1 MKNIN
6 SFNSEQILRV
16 DKQFYKY
23 FDLKTVANFYNV
35 NLSKVPISI
44 KIVLENLLRNEDD
57 DNINKEMI
65 SSVFKSLRETDNK
78 TQEIAFFPT
87 RVLMQDFTGVPAV
100 ADLAAMRNA
109 LKNRGLE
116 PNKIN
121 PLSRVDLVID
131 HSVMV
136 DKYRNKDALAQNVK
150 KEFERNQER
159 YEFLKWGQESFDNF
173 YLVPPGAGI
182 CHQVNLENI
191 AKTIW
196 IKNVNNENYVFPDSV
211 VGTDSH
217 TTMINALSVLGWG
230 VGGIEA
236 EAAMLGQPIS
246 MNIPQV
252 VGFELKGSLKE
263 GITATD
269 LVLTITQILREN
281 GVVGKF
287 VEFFG
292 EGLSN
297 LSLADRA
304 TISNMAPEYGATCGF
319 FPIDHE
325 TINYLRLTGKDEHHL
340 KLVEDYSKAQ
350 SIWADENY
358 NPNFNNKI
366 LLDLNTIEPSL
377 AGPKRPQDKILLK
390 NVPNEFKKIDSKYKI
405 NNKNKLNTGDI
416 VIAAITSCTNTS
428 NPNVMIAAGLVAKK
442 AIKLGLQIKPWVKTS
457 LAPGSKVVSD
467 YLDQADLT
475 QYLNKIGFNT
485 VGYGCTTCIG
495 NSGPLDKWVS
505 DEIHT
510 KNLTVCSV
518 LSGNRNFEGRVHQE
532 VKANFLASPPL
543 VVAYA
548 LAGNININLTIEPLG
563 KSKEGKEIFLK
574 DLWPTNSEI
583 TRLLNSSLTPQMF
596 KRRYKEIY
604 EGDEN
609 WKSIFSKSEMTFS
622 WNDTSTY
629 IKHPPFF
636 EEDLNSNNLLDIKNA
651 RILALLGDSVTTD
664 HISPAGS
671 IKQDSPAGIY
681 LNERQVN
688 AANFNSYGSRR
699 GNHEI
704 MMRGTF
710 ANIRIKNEITPEIEG
725 GYTKSFVSNK
735 PMSIYD
741 ASQEYVKNNIDTI
754 VIAGKEYGTGSSRD
768 WAAKGTKLLGVK
780 AVIAESFER
789 IHRSNL
795 IGMGVLPLEFT
806 DRQNRN
812 NLKIKGDELISIKG
826 IEELYP
832 NKFLE
837 CEIVGKKTR
846 IIKLKCR
853 VDTNKE
859 LDYYKAGGILNFVL
873 NEIITNAA

>member
-6 SFNSEQILRV
+6 SFNSEQILEV
-16 DKQFYKY
+16 DNQIYKY
-23 FDLKTVANFYNV
+23 FDIYKVADQFNIS
-35 NLSKVPISI
+35 LSKVPISI
-44 KIVLENLLRNEDD
+44 KIILENLLRNEDGES
-57 DNINKEMI
+57 INKDLI
-65 SSVFKSLRETDNK
+65 SSVFKSLKIKNNQK
-78 TQEIAFFPT
+78 NLEISFFPT

-109 LKNRGLE
+109 LKNKGLE
-116 PNKIN
+116 PKIIN

-136 DKYRNKDALAQNVK
+136 DNYKNKNALQQNVK
-150 KEFERNQER
+150 KEFERNKER
-159 YEFLKWGQESFDNF
+159 YEFLKWGQKSFDNF

-196 IKNVNNENYVFPDSV
+196 VKNYNNINYLFPDSV

-217 TTMINALSVLGWG
+217 TTMVNSLSVLGWG

-246 MNIPQV
+246 MNIPEV
-252 VGFELKGSLKE
+252 VGFELQGSLKE

-269 LVLTITQILREN
+269 LVLTITKILRES

-287 VEFFG
+287 VEFYG
-292 EGLSN
+292 NGLSN

-319 FPIDHE
+319 FPTDNE

-340 KLVEDYSKAQ
+340 NIIKKYSETQ

-358 NPNFNNKI
+358 NPEFNKKI
-366 LLDLNTIEPSL
+366 TMDLTTIEPSV

-390 NVPNEFKKIDSKYKI
+390 NVPNEFKKFDNNPIYKGHSKLKS
-405 NNKNKLNTGDI
+405 GDV

-428 NPNVMIAAGLVAKK
+428 NPTVMLAAGLVAKK
-442 AIKLGLQIKPWVKTS
+442 AVELGIDIKPWVKTS

-467 YLDQADLT
+467 YLDKAGLT
-475 QYLNKIGFNT
+475 MYLDKIGFNT

-495 NSGPLDKWVS
+495 NSGPLDEWIA
-505 DEIHT
+505 DEII
-510 KNLTVCSV
+510 NNDLTVCSV
-518 LSGNRNFEGRVHQE
+518 LSGNRNFEGRVHQH

-548 LAGNININLTIEPLG
+548 LAGNINVNLITDPINN
-563 KSKEGKEIFLK
+563 SKDGKEIFLK
-574 DLWPTNSEI
+574 DLWPSNHEI
-583 TRLLNSSLTPQMF
+583 NNLLNSCLTPDMF
-596 KRRYKEIY
+596 KKRYEEIY
-604 EGDEN
+604 EGDQN
-609 WKSIFSKSEMTFS
+609 WKSIKSEKNMTYN

-636 EEDLNSNNLLDIKNA
+636 EDQDIVDLEDINDA

-671 IKQDSPAGIY
+671 IKEESPAGKY
-681 LNERQVN
+681 LNNRQVN
-688 AANFNSYGSRR
+688 LKNFNSYGSRR
-699 GNHEI
+699 GNHEV

-710 ANIRIKNEITPEIEG
+710 ANIRIKNEILPGTEG
-725 GYTKSFVSNK
+725 GLTKSFISNGIM
-735 PMSIYD
+735 PIYD
-741 ASQEYVKNNIDTI
+741 ASQEYLKNNIDTVI
-754 VIAGKEYGTGSSRD
+754 IAGKEYGTGSSRD
-768 WAAKGTKLLGVK
+768 WAAKGTRLLGVK

-795 IGMGVLPLEFT
+795 IGMGVLPLEFL
-806 DRQNRN
+806 DDKNRN
-812 NLKIKGDELISIKG
+812 NLNIKGDEKVSIIG
-826 IEELYP
+826 INNLTP
-832 NKFLE
+832 NKVLK
-837 CEIVGKKTR
+837 CKINGKKD
-846 IIKLKCR
+846 ILINLKCR
-853 VDTNKE
+853 IDTNKE
-859 LDYYKAGGILNFVL
+859 LEYYKAGGILNFVL
-873 NEIITNAA
+873 NEIISNAA

>member
-16 DKQFYKY
+16 DKQIYKY
-23 FDLKTVANFYNV
+23 FDLKTVANHYNV

-44 KIVLENLLRNEDD
+44 KIVLENLLRNEDG

-65 SSVFKSLRETDNK
+65 SSVFKSLEETVNK

-136 DKYRNKDALAQNVK
+136 DKYRDKDALAQNVK

-319 FPIDHE
+319 FPIDNE

-340 KLVEDYSKAQ
+340 KLVEDYSKVQ

-366 LLDLNTIEPSL
+366 LLELNTIEPSL

-390 NVPNEFKKIDSKYKI
+390 NVPSEFKKIDSKYKP

-467 YLDQADLT
+467 YLDQAGLT
-475 QYLNKIGFNT
+475 EYLNKLGFNT

-505 DEIHT
+505 DEINSN
-510 KNLTVCSV
+510 NLTVCSV

-563 KSKEGKEIFLK
+563 KSKQGKEIFLK

-583 TRLLNSSLTPQMF
+583 TNLLNLSLTPQMF

-671 IKQDSPAGIY
+671 IKQDSPAGVY

-741 ASQEYVKNNIDTI
+741 ASQEYVKSNIDTI

-806 DRQNRN
+806 DNQNRN
-812 NLKIKGDELISIKG
+812 SLEIKGDEVISIKG

-837 CEIVGKKTR
+837 CEIVGKKR
-846 IIKLKCR
+846 ISIKLKCR